1 MDIAWNWLFYTVCV
15 AGVVGYATFKVGY
28 SRGFRHG
35 SYTFIGSS
43 SGPERVYY
51 SNPDNDY

>member
-43 SGPERVYY
+43 SGEDR
-51 SNPDNDY
+51 

>member
-1 MDIAWNWLFYTVCV
+1 MDIAWLFYTVCV